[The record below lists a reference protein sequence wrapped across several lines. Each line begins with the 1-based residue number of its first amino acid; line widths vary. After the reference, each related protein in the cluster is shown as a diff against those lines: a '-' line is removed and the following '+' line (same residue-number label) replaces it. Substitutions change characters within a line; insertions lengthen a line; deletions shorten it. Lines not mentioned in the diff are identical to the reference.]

1 MARVSKNSSNF
12 PKSGSLFV
20 AFQNVSTIDKKVM
33 QRNCFINNRAVSI
46 ITKIYFGMK
55 TLQSISQLKNLAG
68 GKITFGVACS
78 SKLDIIPR

>member
-12 PKSGSLFV
+12 PKSGSFFV
-20 AFQNVSTIDKKVM
+20 ASQNVSTVDKKLECIM
-33 QRNCFINNRAVSI
+33 QRNCFFNNRAVSI

-68 GKITFGVACS
+68 E
-78 SKLDIIPR
+78 KLHSALRVVVS

>member
-1 MARVSKNSSNF
+1 
-12 PKSGSLFV
+12 
-20 AFQNVSTIDKKVM
+20 M
-33 QRNCFINNRAVSI
+33 QRNCFFNNRAVSI

-55 TLQSISQLKNLAG
+55 NTPEHFTIKEFSR